1 MIEALI
7 NPADSAERR
16 AEKLLTIAAALMRRV
31 EQATDDSG
39 ATYAQFQRAALRE
52 DQVRERTHDLGRA
65 LDLLNESNA
74 RLAETMRAA
83 ETARQNLSNA
93 I

>member
-1 MIEALI
+1 
-7 NPADSAERR
+7 
-16 AEKLLTIAAALMRRV
+16 MRRV

-39 ATYAQFQRAALRE
+39 AAYAQFQRAALLE

-74 RLAETMRAA
+74 RLASKSSMALSGSWRP
-83 ETARQNLSNA
+83 ARGAGCAS
-93 I
+93 